1 MYLEKILADDNVT
14 DTGGRKLFS
23 KKLTG
28 GERALPV
35 ELTTG
40 EGGVLFRVDEPV
52 VAGGKV
58 DLAALRAKVERPKLA
73 FLELLAE
80 HAASRIAVSMNS
92 KAGNYAPTAFV
103 DWEGAKGKSRTVRIA
118 VHKQAMLDLIKG
130 SRVES

>member
-1 MYLEKILADDNVT
+1 M
-14 DTGGRKLFS
+14 
-23 KKLTG
+23 
-28 GERALPV
+28 
-35 ELTTG
+35 
-40 EGGVLFRVDEPV
+40 DEPV

-92 KAGNYAPTAFV
+92 KAGNYAPKAFV

-130 SRVES
+130 SRVESVPDGPPSKGKTKLVAASEKDNTART